1 MDTPTPTHDCL
12 LTISCPAEV
21 EEELIDLLREH
32 PEWVS
37 GFTALA
43 AEGFGSGTK
52 LHSAMEQV
60 RGRSRRRQLQV
71 VMAASNVAPLV
82 AVLRAALPS
91 DEVAWW
97 TMPVSGFGRFA

>member
-1 MDTPTPTHDCL
+1 MRIHDCL
-12 LTISCPAEV
+12 LTLSCPAGL

-37 GFTALA
+37 GFTSLA
-43 AEGFGSGTK
+43 GEGFGSGTQ

-60 RGRSRRRQLQV
+60 RGRSRRRLLQV
-71 VMAASNVAPLV
+71 VLSQADVDPLV
-82 AVLRAALPS
+82 QALRAALPS

-97 TMPVSGFGRFA
+97 TTPVTGFGRFA

>member
-1 MDTPTPTHDCL
+1 MDAPHPVHDCL

-37 GFTALA
+37 GFTSLA
-43 AEGFGSGTK
+43 AEGFGSGTR

-60 RGRSRRRQLQV
+60 RGRSRRRLLQV
-71 VMAASNVAPLV
+71 VLLQANVQPLV
-82 AVLRAALPS
+82 EVLRAGIPS

-97 TMPVSGFGRFA
+97 TVPVTGFGRFA

>member
-1 MDTPTPTHDCL
+1 MEHPLPAHDCL
-12 LTISCPAEV
+12 LTLSCPAEV

-37 GFTALA
+37 GFTSLA

-60 RGRSRRRQLQV
+60 RGRSRRRLLQV
-71 VMAASNVAPLV
+71 VLDESHVQPLLD
-82 AVLRAALPS
+82 VLRPALPS
-91 DEVAWW
+91 SEVAWW
-97 TMPVSGFGRFA
+97 TLPVTGFGRFA

>member
-1 MDTPTPTHDCL
+1 MESALPVLDCL
-12 LTISCPAEV
+12 LTLSCPAEV

-37 GFTALA
+37 GFTSLA

-60 RGRSRRRQLQV
+60 RGRSRRRLIQV
-71 VMAASNVAPLV
+71 VLDHSHVQALLE
-82 AVLRAALPS
+82 VLKAALPS
-91 DEVAWW
+91 DEVAYW
-97 TMPVSGFGRFA
+97 TVPVNGFGRFA